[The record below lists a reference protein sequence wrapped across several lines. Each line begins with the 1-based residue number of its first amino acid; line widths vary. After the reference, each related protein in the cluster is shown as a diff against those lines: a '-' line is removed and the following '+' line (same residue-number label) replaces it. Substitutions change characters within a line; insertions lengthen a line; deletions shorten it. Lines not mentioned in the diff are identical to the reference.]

1 MGIANYTDLKTSI
14 ADWLNRGDLEQ
25 QIPDF
30 ITLAEA
36 TLNKVV
42 RHNRMVATGTVTV
55 NASAQKATAPTDML
69 EPIFVQVQS
78 DPDAPIEQISI
89 NQLIMLRRNRMRATG
104 TPRFFALVGRELQVT
119 PVPSGNTTLEITY
132 YQMIPALTV
141 GAPTNWLLTY
151 DPDIYLYT
159 SLMHAAPFLRD
170 DARTVV
176 MENLVSKQILSSV
189 NQNRAATFESVRV
202 PGFSLDAP
210 SDPRTPPAAGGG
222 PAGSM

>member
-42 RHNRMVATGTVTV
+42 RHNRMVTSGTVTV
-55 NASAQKATAPTDML
+55 NANAQKVAAPADML
-69 EPIFVQVQS
+69 EPIFVQVQA
-78 DPDAPIEQISI
+78 DPDAPIEQISV

-104 TPRFFALVGRELQVT
+104 TPRFFALVGRDFQVT
-119 PVPSGNTTLEITY
+119 PVPSGNTTLEVTY
-132 YQMIPALTV
+132 YQQIPSLTV

-151 DPDIYLYT
+151 DPDLYLYT

-189 NQNRAATFESVRV
+189 NQNRAATFDNVRV

-210 SDPRTPPAAGGG
+210 SDPRTPPMAGSG
-222 PAGSM
+222 PAGGM

>member
-1 MGIANYTDLKTSI
+1 LGIANYTDLKSAI

-42 RHNRMVATGTVTV
+42 RHNRMVITGTVVV
-55 NASAQKATAPTDML
+55 NANAQKVGAPTDML
-69 EPIFVQVQS
+69 EPIFVQVQA
-78 DPDAPIEQISI
+78 DPDAPVEQISV
-89 NQLIMLRRNRMRATG
+89 NQLIMLRRNRMRNTG
-104 TPRFFALVGRELQVT
+104 TPRFFALVGRDMQVT
-119 PVPSGNTTLEITY
+119 PVPTANTTLEVTY
-132 YQMIPALTV
+132 YQMIPALSV
-141 GAPTNWLLTY
+141 GSPTNWLLTY
-151 DPDIYLYT
+151 DPDLYLYT

-189 NQNRAATFESVRV
+189 NQNRAATFDNVRV

-210 SDPRTPPAAGGG
+210 SDPRTPPSAGSG
-222 PAGSM
+222 PAGGM

>member
-1 MGIANYTDLKTSI
+1 MGIANYTDLRAAI

-30 ITLAEA
+30 VTLAEA

-42 RHNRMVATGTVTV
+42 RHNRMVTTGTVVV
-55 NASAQKATAPTDML
+55 NASAQKATVPTDML
-69 EPIFVQVQS
+69 EPIFVQVQA
-78 DPDAPIEQISI
+78 DPDSPIEQISI

-104 TPRFFALVGRELQVT
+104 TPRFFALVGRDMQVT
-119 PVPSGNTTLEITY
+119 PVPSGNTTLEVTY
-132 YQMIPALTV
+132 YQQIPALTV
-141 GAPTNWLLTY
+141 GSPTNWLLTY
-151 DPDIYLYT
+151 DPDLYLYT

-189 NQNRAATFESVRV
+189 NQNRAATFDNVRV

-210 SDPRTPPAAGGG
+210 SDPRMPPAAGSG
-222 PAGSM
+222 PAGGM

>member
-1 MGIANYTDLKTSI
+1 MGIANYSDLQAAI
-14 ADWLNRGDLEQ
+14 GDWLNRGDLVQ

-42 RHNRMVATGTVTV
+42 RHSRMVATGNVTV
-55 NASAQKATAPTDML
+55 NANSQKTTAPTDML
-69 EPIFVQVQS
+69 EPIFVQVQA
-78 DPDAPIEQISI
+78 DPDSPIEQVSV
-89 NQLIMLRRNRMRATG
+89 NQLIMLRRNRMRAAG
-104 TPRFFALVGRELQVT
+104 VPRFFALVGRNIEVT
-119 PVPSGNTTLEITY
+119 PVPTGNTTLEVTY
-132 YQMIPALTV
+132 YQQIPALTV

-151 DPDIYLYT
+151 DPDLYLYT

-176 MENLVSKQILSSV
+176 MENLVSKNILSSV
-189 NQNRAATFESVRV
+189 NQNRIATFDNVRV

-210 SDPRTPPAAGGG
+210 SDPRTPPTSGGG
-222 PAGSM
+222 PAGGM

>member
-1 MGIANYTDLKTSI
+1 MGIANYTDLKAAI

-36 TLNKVV
+36 TLNKVI
-42 RHNRMVATGTVTV
+42 RHNRMVTTGNVTV
-55 NASAQKATAPTDML
+55 NANAQKVAAPADML
-69 EPIFVQVQS
+69 EPIFLQVQA
-78 DPDAPIEQISI
+78 DPDAPLEQVSV

-104 TPRFFALVGRELQVT
+104 TPRFFALVGRDIQVT
-119 PVPSGNTTLEITY
+119 PVPSGNTVLDVTY
-132 YQMIPALTV
+132 YQQIPSLSV
-141 GAPTNWLLTY
+141 GSPTNWLLTY
-151 DPDIYLYT
+151 DPDLYLYT

-189 NQNRAATFESVRV
+189 NQNRAATFDNVRI

-210 SDPRTPPAAGGG
+210 SDPRTPPTAGSG
-222 PAGSM
+222 PAGGM